1 MLYDNGP
8 LLRLYSDAWTV
19 TKNPLFARVCAETAG
34 WVMREMQS
42 PQGGYYSSL
51 DADSE
56 HEEGKYYVW
65 SVDEV
70 RSLLS
75 PQELAVAAP
84 AWGLDQPPNFENH
97 AWHLVVK
104 AAPADAKL
112 LAAARA
118 KLFAAREK
126 RVRPGR

>member
-1 MLYDNGP
+1 MIPHFEKMLYDNGP
-8 LLRLYSDAWTV
+8 LLGLLADAWLITGAA
-19 TKNPLFARVCAETAG
+19 LYARCAEETAG

-56 HEEGKYYVW
+56 HEEGKYYAW

-84 AWGLDQPPNFENH
+84 AWGLAQPPNFENQ
-97 AWHLVVK
+97 AWHLVGK
-104 AAPADAKL
+104 AAPPNAKL
-112 LAAARA
+112 TA
-118 KLFAAREK
+118 
-126 RVRPGR
+126 